1 MVVTVRFDGDSL
13 RVTLAILAHR
23 SPPGSRGR
31 DDEREQL
38 RRGYCRSGASVSLAV
53 VGLPGPGATATATE
67 IPKDTLRSIMCDKR
81 SARSLGGNRTISEFQ
96 VLVAI
101 S

>member
-1 MVVTVRFDGDSL
+1 MVVTVRLTGIAF
-13 RVTLAILAHR
+13 RVALTIPARR

-67 IPKDTLRSIMCDKR
+67 IPKGYAALDYVR
-81 SARSLGGNRTISEFQ
+81 
-96 VLVAI
+96 
-101 S
+101 